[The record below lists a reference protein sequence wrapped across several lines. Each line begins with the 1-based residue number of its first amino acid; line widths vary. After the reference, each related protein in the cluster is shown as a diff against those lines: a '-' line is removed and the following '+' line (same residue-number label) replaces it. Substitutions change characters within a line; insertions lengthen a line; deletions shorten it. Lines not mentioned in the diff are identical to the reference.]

1 MKRVIACA
9 LALCLTVCL
18 FSVPAAAVSR
28 DGIVKWTMPLATSVD
43 LIEMTHAEET
53 ADGPKNLLQQNV
65 LTYEPNLT
73 VRPMVIYGS
82 TLYGRSTMSK
92 IAAYLED
99 ENLSLVAGV
108 NGSFFDMSTGIPY
121 GFVVTDGV
129 LRTSGSVNSVGFS
142 RNGGVIIG
150 NPDVHIFVSGGP
162 LNNAEVFYNK
172 VLTTGNG
179 IGLYSRD
186 YDTATKNPISAYN
199 VVLTP
204 TSDSKSELT
213 LPGEMTLKV
222 TKIVEN
228 TASCPI
234 PAKGFVLSIAEKSTY
249 SSALSSLK
257 AVQVGDTLTFSALC
271 DDMWKGIAYACGG
284 GDLLVEDG
292 EALTSFTL
300 DTKDEQRARTAIGRK
315 SDGTLVIY
323 TADESSNSA
332 GIDLYDLADKMAELG
347 CDTALNLDGGG
358 STMVGVQYPGYDKCA
373 TANSP
378 TDGAMRACANFI
390 FLVREKTEA
399 EAADRL
405 FLYPAHSFAL
415 PGAKIG
421 FSLKATD
428 LNYVPTD
435 LPGKLSWSSNY
446 GTLGSNSLTLDSA
459 SDSAIPAVTVDVK
472 ADGMR
477 ASASVTVLSQ
487 VTDIR
492 ITKEDGKTKVKALHV
507 PGESDVQL
515 AAAATYYGRSVI
527 SAANSFTWET
537 TGGVGSITQDGKFT
551 AASVSKLTEG
561 TIKVSYGQTSVS
573 VPVTVSP
580 ANPFSDTKGHWAENY
595 INDLYFEGT
604 ITGSTGKDGKLLY
617 RPDDSMTRQEFVVAL
632 MRYLGTNLA
641 NYDSVSLP
649 FVDSKEIGTWALDA
663 MKAAYSLGYMG
674 GSNELGK
681 LYAHPTATITR
692 QEAMVILART
702 MKDGAEAAT
711 DLDRK
716 FTDSANIASWAR
728 ESLAQMVYAG
738 IISGSNGKLNPTG
751 KVTRAEVAKML
762 WALENQ

>member
-129 LRTSGSVNSVGFS
+129 LRTSGNVNSVGFS

-179 IGLYSRD
+179 IGLYSRA
-186 YDTATKNPISAYN
+186 YDTATKHPISAYN

-234 PAKGFVLSIAEKSTY
+234 PANGFVLSIAEKSTY

-292 EALTSFTL
+292 EALSDFTL

-332 GIDLYDLADKMAELG
+332 GIDLYDMAELG

-378 TDGAMRACANFI
+378 TDGSMRACANFI
-390 FLVREKTEA
+390 FFVREKTEA

-415 PGAKIG
+415 PGATVG

-428 LNYVPTD
+428 ANYGATS
-435 LPGKLSWSSNY
+435 LPSRLSWSSNY
-446 GTLGSNSLTLDSA
+446 GTLGSNSLTLDAAAGGSISEA
-459 SDSAIPAVTVDVK
+459 TVTVK
-472 ADGMR
+472 SDGMSGR
-477 ASASVTVLSQ
+477 ASITVLKE
-487 VTDIR
+487 VTGITV
-492 ITKEDGKTKVKALHV
+492 TKEDGKTKLKTLHV
-507 PGESDVQL
+507 PGESDTQL
-515 AAAATYYGRSVI
+515 AAGATYYGRAVI
-527 SAANSFTWET
+527 SAANSFTWDT
-537 TGGVGSITQDGKFT
+537 TGGVGTITQDGKFT

-580 ANPFSDTKGHWAENY
+580 ANPFSDTKGHWAEDY

-641 NYDSVSLP
+641 SYDSVALP
-649 FVDSKEIGTWALDA
+649 FVDSKEIGTWALGA

-702 MKDGAEAAT
+702 MQADTGSSV
-711 DLDRK
+711 DLDKK
-716 FTDSANIASWAR
+716 FTDSAKIADWAKD
-728 ESLAQMVYAG
+728 SLARMVSAG

>member
-1 MKRVIACA
+1 
-9 LALCLTVCL
+9 
-18 FSVPAAAVSR
+18 
-28 DGIVKWTMPLATSVD
+28 
-43 LIEMTHAEET
+43 
-53 ADGPKNLLQQNV
+53 
-65 LTYEPNLT
+65 
-73 VRPMVIYGS
+73 
-82 TLYGRSTMSK
+82 
-92 IAAYLED
+92 
-99 ENLSLVAGV
+99 
-108 NGSFFDMSTGIPY
+108 
-121 GFVVTDGV
+121 
-129 LRTSGSVNSVGFS
+129 
-142 RNGGVIIG
+142 
-150 NPDVHIFVSGGP
+150 
-162 LNNAEVFYNK
+162 
-172 VLTTGNG
+172 
-179 IGLYSRD
+179 
-186 YDTATKNPISAYN
+186 
-199 VVLTP
+199 
-204 TSDSKSELT
+204 
-213 LPGEMTLKV
+213 
-222 TKIVEN
+222 
-228 TASCPI
+228 
-234 PAKGFVLSIAEKSTY
+234 
-249 SSALSSLK
+249 
-257 AVQVGDTLTFSALC
+257 
-271 DDMWKGIAYACGG
+271 
-284 GDLLVEDG
+284 
-292 EALTSFTL
+292 
-300 DTKDEQRARTAIGRK
+300 
-315 SDGTLVIY
+315 
-323 TADESSNSA
+323 
-332 GIDLYDLADKMAELG
+332 MAELG

-378 TDGAMRACANFI
+378 TDGSMRACANFI
-390 FLVREKTEA
+390 FFVREKTKA

-428 LNYVPTD
+428 LNYMPAD
-435 LPGKLSWSSNY
+435 LPGDLSWSSNY
-446 GTLGSNSLTLDSA
+446 GTLGSNSLTLDGA
-459 SDSAIPAVTVDVK
+459 SDSAIPAVTVNVK

-507 PGESDVQL
+507 PGESGVQL

-580 ANPFSDTKGHWAENY
+580 ANPFSDTKGHWAEDY

-641 NYDSVSLP
+641 SYDSVALP
-649 FVDSKEIGTWALDA
+649 FVDSKEIGTWALGA

-702 MKDGAEAAT
+702 MQADTGSSV
-711 DLDRK
+711 DLDKK
-716 FTDSANIASWAR
+716 FTDSAKIADWAKD
-728 ESLAQMVYAG
+728 SLARMVSAG

>member
-129 LRTSGSVNSVGFS
+129 LRTSGNVNSVGFS

-234 PAKGFVLSIAEKSTY
+234 PANGFVLSIAEKSTY

-292 EALTSFTL
+292 EALSDFTL

-378 TDGAMRACANFI
+378 TDGSMRACANFI
-390 FLVREKTEA
+390 FFVREKTEA

-415 PGAKIG
+415 PGATVG

-428 LNYVPTD
+428 ANYVATS
-435 LPGKLSWSSNY
+435 LPSRLSWSSNY
-446 GTLGSNSLTLDSA
+446 GTLGSNSLTLDAAAGGSISEA
-459 SDSAIPAVTVDVK
+459 TVTVK
-472 ADGMR
+472 SDGM
-477 ASASVTVLSQ
+477 
-487 VTDIR
+487 
-492 ITKEDGKTKVKALHV
+492 
-507 PGESDVQL
+507 
-515 AAAATYYGRSVI
+515 
-527 SAANSFTWET
+527 SAAPPLRS
-537 TGGVGSITQDGKFT
+537 
-551 AASVSKLTEG
+551 
-561 TIKVSYGQTSVS
+561 
-573 VPVTVSP
+573 
-580 ANPFSDTKGHWAENY
+580 
-595 INDLYFEGT
+595 
-604 ITGSTGKDGKLLY
+604 
-617 RPDDSMTRQEFVVAL
+617 
-632 MRYLGTNLA
+632 
-641 NYDSVSLP
+641 
-649 FVDSKEIGTWALDA
+649 
-663 MKAAYSLGYMG
+663 
-674 GSNELGK
+674 
-681 LYAHPTATITR
+681 
-692 QEAMVILART
+692 
-702 MKDGAEAAT
+702 
-711 DLDRK
+711 
-716 FTDSANIASWAR
+716 
-728 ESLAQMVYAG
+728 
-738 IISGSNGKLNPTG
+738 
-751 KVTRAEVAKML
+751 
-762 WALENQ
+762 